1 MTNDKIILTLQKW
14 QQAQDSLKKGMLN
27 EANNKF
33 LVGNPISGGELNL
46 LIDSYRS
53 VVITLEAFN
62 ERRFDLFESE
72 MRRRL
77 DRLVDMKEARNEN

>member
-1 MTNDKIILTLQKW
+1 
-14 QQAQDSLKKGMLN
+14 MLS

-33 LVGNPISGGELNL
+33 LVGDTISYGELNL

-53 VVITLEAFN
+53 IVITLEAFN

-72 MRRRL
+72 MSRRL
-77 DRLVDMKEARNEN
+77 GRLVDMKEAMNEN